1 MAMIQKLPTGK
12 LTWAKKMLSEDRI
25 KDWDDDDDFGYILDV
40 DLEYPNELHD
50 DHSDYPLAPENM
62 HVRENMLSEYQRGLY
77 RHFYNDKDPKD
88 EKTHKLIL
96 NLMDKENYVVH
107 IRTLKFYL
115 NKGMRLKSVNRMVKF
130 KQRAWLRPW
139 IEFNTNKRKEA
150 KSDFEKDLFELMN
163 NAVYG
168 KTMEN
173 VRNHIDF
180 ELVKTP
186 ERMQK
191 CINNPNYRGTHIIN
205 DSLTGVQKTKTV
217 LRLDKTI
224 YIGQTIL
231 DIAKQHMY
239 SFYYD
244 VVKRKYG
251 NNVRLIYTDTDTY
264 VLQTFTDDLY
274 MDWQYPEFKL
284 YYMDFSDYP
293 QEHFLHDTHNKK
305 VLLGKFKDEM
315 NGKII
320 TKFISLRPKMY
331 SISVHDQTP
340 KEEKKNKK
348 AKGVPRQKVM
358 NELTMKDYEDA
369 LHEQASKDVTFNAI
383 RSKNHQIY
391 SITQTKVGLTSY
403 DNKVL
408 D

>member
-1 MAMIQKLPTGK
+1 
-12 LTWAKKMLSEDRI
+12 
-25 KDWDDDDDFGYILDV
+25 
-40 DLEYPNELHD
+40 
-50 DHSDYPLAPENM
+50 
-62 HVRENMLSEYQRGLY
+62 MLSEYQRGLY

-96 NLMDKENYVVH
+96 NLMDKENYAVH

-130 KQRAWLRPW
+130 KQRAWLTPW

-150 KSDFEKDLFELMN
+150 KSDFEKDLFKLMN

-173 VRNHIDF
+173 ARNHIDF

-186 ERMQK
+186 ERTQK

-205 DSLTGVQKTKTV
+205 DNLTGVQKTKTV
-217 LRLDKTI
+217 LRLDKPI

-231 DIAKQHMY
+231 DISKQHMY

-251 NNVRLIYTDTDTY
+251 NNVKLIYTDTDSY
-264 VLQTFTDDLY
+264 VLQTFTEDLY
-274 MDWQYPEFKL
+274 RDWQYPEFKL
-284 YYMDFSDYP
+284 YHMDFSDYP
-293 QEHFLHDTHNKK
+293 HDHFLHDTYNKK
-305 VLLGKFKDEM
+305 VLGKFKDEM

-331 SISVHDQTP
+331 SVSVHDQTP
-340 KEEKKNKK
+340 KEEKKKKK
-348 AKGVPRQKVM
+348 AKGVPRSKVM

-369 LHEQASKDVTFNAI
+369 LHEQSSKDVNFNAI

-403 DNKVL
+403 DNKRYWTNDTESVPYGHYSIQK
-408 D
+408 